1 MKNTKTNFMAS
12 LYMFIFLILFLIIS
26 GRFIYI
32 QVTGEVNDVS
42 LPDWANEK
50 RETSI
55 PLKAERGK
63 IFDRTG
69 MILAYN
75 RPTYRIYAIVDP
87 EHSKSQKEPIHVVD
101 PNETAEKLAPLLGM
115 EKNEILERL
124 QKGIEEGR
132 FQVEFGKKGKYL
144 PQQLMEEIKELELPG
159 INFME
164 ESIRYYPN
172 GMFASHIIGFASP
185 NEDTGIVTG
194 ITGLEKEKDKLLS
207 GTDGYIRYHRD
218 KYNKKLLNPNE
229 VVKQPEDGHD
239 IYLTIDQKIQT
250 VLEDVLSQVDEQYSP
265 ERITAVVMHA
275 KTGEILAMGS
285 RPSFNPNNPDEVENW
300 YNDVISIPVEPGS
313 TVKMFT
319 WAAAIEEGVYNGS
332 ELFKSGRY
340 IVNEKIEPI
349 NDHNQG
355 RGWGSIS
362 YDEGFR
368 RSSNVAASKLV
379 WEKLGTDVYLD
390 YLQKFHLDQATN
402 IDLPNEVPGQILFNW
417 PSEKLR
423 TAFGQGS
430 TMTPIQ
436 QVKAA
441 SAIANEGKMMQ
452 PYVVQK
458 VVDPNTGKVITEN
471 SPQVVGE
478 PISKETAEQMI
489 ELLHD
494 VVTEDDGTGKKYQL
508 DAYSVIGKT
517 GTAQI
522 PNPNGSGYLTGR
534 ENNIFSFLG
543 MAPKE
548 DPTIIMHVSVKQP
561 SLKMTE
567 TGSDPVAFIFKH
579 VVENALHYLNI
590 EPDKESTQEKVE
602 LIEFP
607 PVENKDVNTVQKELE
622 KQGFQVEIIGKG
634 KKVVKVNMKA
644 GEKLLPRQKV
654 LLVTDKP
661 TIPNMKGWTLKDVSS
676 LGTLL
681 NIDMDISGQGF
692 VVKQSVKP
700 GTKVKEGLKVKV
712 SLEGMKQKKDE
723 KKNK

>member
-229 VVKQPEDGHD
+229 VVKHPEDGHD

-622 KQGFQVEIIGKG
+622 NLGFRVEIIGKG

-681 NIDMDISGQGF
+681 NIEMDISGQGF
-692 VVKQSVKP
+692 VVTQSVKP

-723 KKNK
+723 KKNE

>member
-1 MKNTKTNFMAS
+1 MI
-12 LYMFIFLILFLIIS
+12 IFLLLFLFIS

-32 QVTGEVNDVS
+32 QVTGEVQDVS
-42 LPDWANEK
+42 LTDWANEK

-63 IFDRTG
+63 IYDRSG
-69 MILAYN
+69 MTLAYN

-87 EHSKSQKEPIHVVD
+87 EYSKNYKEPIHVVD
-101 PNETAEKLAPLLGM
+101 PEETAEKLAPLLGM
-115 EKNEILERL
+115 DKKEILDRL
-124 QKGIEEGR
+124 QKGIDEGR

-144 PQQLMEEIKELELPG
+144 PQQLMEEIKELQLPG

-172 GMFASHIIGFASP
+172 GTFASHIIGFASP
-185 NEDTGIVTG
+185 DEEDEGIIKGV
-194 ITGLEKEKDKLLS
+194 TGLEKEKDKLLS
-207 GTDGYIRYHRD
+207 GTDGYLRYHRD

-229 VVKQPEDGHD
+229 VIKKPEDGHD
-239 IYLTIDQKIQT
+239 VYLTIDQKIQT

-265 ERITAVVMHA
+265 DRITAVVMHA

-285 RPSFNPNNPDEVENW
+285 RPSFNPNNPHEVENW

-313 TVKMFT
+313 TAKIFT
-319 WAAAIEEGVYNGS
+319 WAAAIEEGVYNGN
-332 ELFKSGRY
+332 ELFQSGKY
-340 IVNEKIEPI
+340 VVNEKIEPI

-379 WEKLGTDVYLD
+379 WEKLGTDTFLE
-390 YLQKFHLDQATN
+390 YLQEFHLDEPTN
-402 IDLPNEVPGQILFNW
+402 IDLPNEVPGQILYNW

-458 VVDPNTGKVITEN
+458 VVDPNSGEVITEN
-471 SPQVVGE
+471 SPQVAGE
-478 PISKETAEQMI
+478 PISKETATKMI

-494 VVTEDDGTGKKYQL
+494 VVTEEDGTGKKYQL
-508 DAYSVIGKT
+508 DSYSVIGKT

-561 SLKMTE
+561 SLKPTE

-579 VVENALHYLNI
+579 VVENSLHYLNI
-590 EPDKESTQEKVE
+590 EPDKEAEQEKVE
-602 LIEFP
+602 MIELP
-607 PVENKDVNTVQKELE
+607 NVINKNVETVKKELE
-622 KQGFQVEIIGKG
+622 NLGLKATVIGNG
-634 KKVVKVNMKA
+634 KKVVQANVAA
-644 GEKLLPRQKV
+644 GEQLLPRQRV
-654 LLVTDKP
+654 LLLTDQP
-661 TIPNMKGWTLKDVSS
+661 TVPDLKGWTVKDISS
-676 LGTLL
+676 LANLL
-681 NIDMDISGQGF
+681 NIEIETEGQGF
-692 VVKQSVKP
+692 AVKQSVKP
-700 GTKVKEGLKVKV
+700 GTKLKEGLKVKV
-712 SLEGMKQKKDE
+712 TLQGLKQEKE
-723 KKNK
+723 KKKK

>member
-1 MKNTKTNFMAS
+1 MAS

-229 VVKQPEDGHD
+229 VVKHPEDGHD

-534 ENNIFSFLG
+534 GNNIFSFLG

-622 KQGFQVEIIGKG
+622 NLGFRVEIIGKG

-681 NIDMDISGQGF
+681 NIEMDISGQGF
-692 VVKQSVKP
+692 VVTQSVKP

-723 KKNK
+723 KKNE